1 MISVQVRNEDVRY
14 SLQLNAK
21 LAQLQLGSF
30 TTINE
35 NMSVVTF
42 DVLRSWIS
50 LTSWKRGTTT

>member
-1 MISVQVRNEDVRY
+1 MISVQVRNEDVSY

-42 DVLRSWIS
+42 NVLRSWIS
-50 LTSWKRGTTT
+50 LTSWKRRATT